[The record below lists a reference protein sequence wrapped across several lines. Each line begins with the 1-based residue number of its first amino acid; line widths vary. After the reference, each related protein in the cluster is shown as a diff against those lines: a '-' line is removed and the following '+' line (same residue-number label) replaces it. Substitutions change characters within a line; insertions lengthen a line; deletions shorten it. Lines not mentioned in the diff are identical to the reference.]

1 MNIALIP
8 AKLNSKRILKKNIK
22 KFCGKPLIYWIC
34 KAVQESKQLNFG
46 IVSTE
51 SDKIKDIVNSFG
63 FDKIKVINED
73 VPDNP
78 DMATHKHV
86 IQNLLCKIDFGFK
99 NFVYLNPTSP
109 FMTASQIDFALH
121 NFEITKKD
129 SQLCVIRQQRFQWFD
144 YGYPKNY
151 NIFQRPRTQ
160 DFTGELI
167 EVGSCYISTYNNL
180 IKYNDILGGRI
191 GLLELPEYFYFELDT
206 PLDWIVMTS
215 INKKLRILQ

>member
-8 AKLNSKRILKKNIK
+8 ARAGSKRIKNKNIK
-22 KFCGKPLIYWIC
+22 KFCGQPLIYWIC

-46 IVSTE
+46 IVSTD
-51 SDKIKDIVNSFG
+51 SNKIKDIVNSFG
-63 FDKIKVINED
+63 FEKIKIMNRDEFA
-73 VPDNP
+73 
-78 DMATHKHV
+78 ATDEALSKHV
-86 IQNLLCKIDFGFK
+86 IQDFLSKIDFSFK
-99 NFVYLNPTSP
+99 NFIYFNPTSP
-109 FMTASQIDFALH
+109 FMVASQIDYAIH

-129 SQLCVIRQQRFQWFD
+129 SQLCVVRQQRFQWFD

-160 DFTGELI
+160 DFKGELI
-167 EVGSCYISTYNNL
+167 EVGSCYISTYDNL
-180 IKYNDILGGRI
+180 IKYNDILGGNI

-206 PLDWIVMTS
+206 PLDWVVMTT